1 MKPSIGRKYQAKIPK
16 LFPSLEERRD
26 WPMEPILIK
35 EFDFL
40 TPKRATNAKNDDENI
55 GETYSSHVDVTRR
68 G

>member
-16 LFPSLEERRD
+16 LFASLEERID
-26 WPMEPILIK
+26 WPTEPILIQ
-35 EFDFL
+35 ESDFSIL
-40 TPKRATNAKNDDENI
+40 KRVTIVKNDDENI